1 MCLKK
6 YSLLICATLA
16 SYAVSAQA
24 DEQHGHTDKI
34 IDTFLACDN
43 QFFEQLADNKTLF
56 NEYIDLTT
64 EENVTFIPVKSVVE
78 PDKYTATFKKALSYR
93 GLTITGYQNIYIPT
107 ALSGQFYYWGFIFDN
122 SEDEIK
128 KALSEIKWNGY
139 NTDVYIANS
148 KIYNSNTKVWQDN
161 PYSIDGVIPKQGTVE
176 KSLYLEP
183 FTDNQNRIMC
193 SIQGDV
199 KKSILYAS
207 RPDMRPIDIK
217 LEGERR
223 EKSEALRIQKERQKA
238 PETQTNSTP
247 KNNIPK
253 DGDNI

>member
-6 YSLLICATLA
+6 FSLLICATLT

-24 DEQHGHTDKI
+24 DEQHGNTDKI
-34 IDTFLACDN
+34 IDSFLACDN

-64 EENVTFIPVKSVVE
+64 EENVTFIPVESVIE

-128 KALSEIKWNGY
+128 KALSEIKWYGY
-139 NTDVYIANS
+139 NTDVYIADS
-148 KIYNSNTKVWQDN
+148 KIYNSKTKVWQHN

-223 EKSEALRIQKERQKA
+223 EKSETLRIQKERQKS